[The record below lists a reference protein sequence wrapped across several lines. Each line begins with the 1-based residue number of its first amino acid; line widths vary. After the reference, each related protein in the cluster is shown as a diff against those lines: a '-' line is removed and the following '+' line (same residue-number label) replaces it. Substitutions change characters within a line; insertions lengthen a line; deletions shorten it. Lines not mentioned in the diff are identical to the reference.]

1 MLTECNKKWLVVYEQ
16 TIHYIFLVVTINW
29 ATSRQYSGQLF
40 QDTCMTLT
48 SSLSPCPSTCD
59 ATDPY
64 RSIDGC
70 CNNVNLKDL
79 GSANKAFPRFLD
91 PVYEDNIEVPRG
103 GLSASSLPNARDV
116 SRAVHRTKPIV
127 GNKDASLMVMQ
138 FGQFLDHDITLTPEP
153 GRSKIDFEI
162 FQ

>member
-1 MLTECNKKWLVVYEQ
+1 MYKR
-16 TIHYIFLVVTINW
+16 TIHSYIIVVTSNW
-29 ATSRQYSGQLF
+29 ATSRQSSGQLF

-48 SSLSPCPSTCD
+48 SFLSPSPSTCD
-59 ATDPY
+59 ASDPY

-79 GSANKAFPRFLD
+79 GSANKFSPIFLD

-116 SRAVHRTKPIV
+116 SRAVHRTKPFV
-127 GNKDASLMVMQ
+127 GNKDASRMVMQ

-153 GRSKIDFEI
+153 GIFKIDFEI